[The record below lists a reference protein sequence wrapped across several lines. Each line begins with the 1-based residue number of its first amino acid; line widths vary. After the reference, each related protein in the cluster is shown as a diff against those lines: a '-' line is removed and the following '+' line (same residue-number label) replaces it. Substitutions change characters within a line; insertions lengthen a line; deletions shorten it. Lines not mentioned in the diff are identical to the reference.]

1 MICFSRANDILV
13 LRICIRA
20 RNNRTFNVYNRGTL
34 QNYSIE
40 TYRFTSCAFT
50 FRPLHESPL
59 HRSQNNR
66 SAFFNSAGFL
76 PSRLAPGISFSVSR
90 SGAVNVFTWGAAI
103 LELQSYP
110 HPPRLFVSNKGDNMS
125 RTWNT
130 IIEQKIHFPP
140 KSYSAWSLVSSTIGL
155 SHEWNARSC

>member
-1 MICFSRANDILV
+1 MICFSRANEILV

-20 RNNRTFNVYNRGTL
+20 GNNRTFNVYNWRTL
-34 QNYSIE
+34 ENYSIE

-90 SGAVNVFTWGAAI
+90 SGAVNVFTWVG
-103 LELQSYP
+103 
-110 HPPRLFVSNKGDNMS
+110 
-125 RTWNT
+125 
-130 IIEQKIHFPP
+130 IIFYPP
-140 KSYSAWSLVSSTIGL
+140 KP
-155 SHEWNARSC
+155 HRSRGTEIEFWTPCDMLYQRKMPTMF

>member
-1 MICFSRANDILV
+1 MQSRETQITMVKWTNAGGQTKRANERSFV
-13 LRICIRA
+13 YRPPAWRRW
-20 RNNRTFNVYNRGTL
+20 RNVKTT
-34 QNYSIE
+34 YSIE

-110 HPPRLFVSNKGDNMS
+110 HPPRFHV
-125 RTWNT
+125 
-130 IIEQKIHFPP
+130 
-140 KSYSAWSLVSSTIGL
+140 LVPRLTRAVRHYEFGVFSKRWEIFM
-155 SHEWNARSC
+155 EMV

>member
-1 MICFSRANDILV
+1 MMICFSRANEILV
-13 LRICIRA
+13 LRICVRA
-20 RNNRTFNVYNRGTL
+20 GNNRTFNVYNRGTL

-59 HRSQNNR
+59 HWSQNNR

-76 PSRLAPGISFSVSR
+76 PSRLAPGISFPVSR

-110 HPPRLFVSNKGDNMS
+110 HPPRFNVLIPRLTRAVRHYEFGVW
-125 RTWNT
+125 TWSFQGCLIVDFFNVW
-130 IIEQKIHFPP
+130 F
-140 KSYSAWSLVSSTIGL
+140 SL
-155 SHEWNARSC
+155 

>member
-1 MICFSRANDILV
+1 MMICFSRANEILV

-20 RNNRTFNVYNRGTL
+20 GNNRTFNVYNRGTL
-34 QNYSIE
+34 ENYSIE

-76 PSRLAPGISFSVSR
+76 PSRLAPGISFPVSR
-90 SGAVNVFTWGAAI
+90 SGAVNVFTWGAVI

-110 HPPRLFVSNKGDNMS
+110 HPPRFNVLVPRLTRAVRHYEFGVW
-125 RTWNT
+125 TWSFQGCLIVDFFNVW
-130 IIEQKIHFPP
+130 F
-140 KSYSAWSLVSSTIGL
+140 SL
-155 SHEWNARSC
+155 